1 MKMFSKFALLA
12 LLLCIPLKALAEN
25 QRLILKDGTYQIV
38 VKYEIVGDR
47 VRYISAER
55 GGQWEAVPKDM
66 VDWDATAK
74 WNKSHSDDSMHP
86 DEAPVNAAAA
96 AIDADEAAERAA
108 EAALTPLVAPGLNLP
123 DSDGVWVLDRYKG
136 VPELLELEQN
146 SGQLNAQKAHNILHA
161 AIHAMVNARQTLNL
175 PGHSAQFQMH
185 TTTPVIYVALDQPNE
200 KEKSPENDP
209 DALTVQTS
217 GRGSDKNSTVGGSP
231 TSRYVIVRA
240 DQRRDERIIGIF
252 KVSLTG
258 KQSNS
263 DQVIPAKAQVMPGKQ
278 WMKVTVLQPLSPGEY
293 ALVELLPK
301 DQINLDVWDFGVHPQ
316 APENAGAETPINAVV
331 H

>member
-1 MKMFSKFALLA
+1 
-12 LLLCIPLKALAEN
+12 
-25 QRLILKDGTYQIV
+25 
-38 VKYEIVGDR
+38 
-47 VRYISAER
+47 
-55 GGQWEAVPKDM
+55 
-66 VDWDATAK
+66 
-74 WNKSHSDDSMHP
+74 
-86 DEAPVNAAAA
+86 
-96 AIDADEAAERAA
+96 
-108 EAALTPLVAPGLNLP
+108 
-123 DSDGVWVLDRYKG
+123 
-136 VPELLELEQN
+136 
-146 SGQLNAQKAHNILHA
+146 
-161 AIHAMVNARQTLNL
+161 
-175 PGHSAQFQMH
+175 
-185 TTTPVIYVALDQPNE
+185 
-200 KEKSPENDP
+200 
-209 DALTVQTS
+209 
-217 GRGSDKNSTVGGSP
+217 STVGGSP